1 MTTLD
6 ELFENQPIMAI
17 LRNMDPERSVR
28 LSRTAWQLGI
38 SMVEVPIQTPDAVP
52 SLEAVLAAGREEGR
66 PVGAGTVTSVDQ
78 VELCEELGVAFTVA
92 PGLDA
97 DVVAASERVG
107 VPHLPGV
114 ATATEVQHAVRLGLT
129 WLKAFPASLL
139 GKDFFPAMRGPFPQ
153 VNFVATGGMS
163 ARNAGEF
170 LAAGVRCVAVG
181 SALEDEQQLP
191 LLAELIGR

>member
-28 LSRTAWQLGI
+28 LSRTAWKLGI

-114 ATATEVQHAVRLGLT
+114 ATATEVQHAVRLGLQ
-129 WLKAFPASLL
+129 WVKAFPASLL
-139 GKDFFPAMRGPFPQ
+139 GKDFFGAMSGPFPQ

-170 LAAGVRCVAVG
+170 LDAGVRCVAVG

>member
-6 ELFENQPIMAI
+6 ELFANQPIMAI

-28 LSRTAWQLGI
+28 LARTAWQLGI
-38 SMVEVPIQTPDAVP
+38 SLVEVPIQTPDAVP
-52 SLEAVLAAGREEGR
+52 SLEAVLTAGREDGR

-78 VELCEELGVAFTVA
+78 VELCEELGAAFTVA

-97 DVVAASERVG
+97 DVLAASDRVG

-114 ATATEVQHAVRLGLT
+114 ATATEVQHAVRLGCT
-129 WLKAFPASLL
+129 WVKAFPASLL
-139 GKDFFPAMRGPFPQ
+139 GKGFFPAMAGPFPQ
-153 VNFVATGGMS
+153 VKFVATGGMS
-163 ARNAGEF
+163 ARNAREF
-170 LAAGVRCVAVG
+170 LDAGVRCVAVG

-191 LLAELIGR
+191 LLADLIGG

>member
-52 SLEAVLAAGREEGR
+52 SLEAVLAAGREQGR